1 MKKRRLFSLF
11 LSFALLLPLFSLTS
25 ADAYE
30 DFTLDAKAGLLIE
43 ADTGEILYEK
53 NAHQENFP
61 ASLTKVMVALLVF
74 EAIDEGKIALTDSVT
89 ATESAFEGLS
99 SDGSTA
105 NIVPGETMTVEQLL
119 NCMLIVSAN
128 EACNILAEAVCG
140 EGNISQFV
148 QRMNERAAALG
159 CENTHYIN
167 TSGLHDP
174 DHYTTAWDIYLITRA
189 LMPYEKFMEICNSK
203 SYTVPATNM
212 TDKPRELHSTNFLI
226 SNWRARGYVYRDAQ
240 GIKTGSTPEAGYCLI
255 SSALRGSRHMISVV
269 LGAERVT
276 LEDGVTIQTR
286 SFSETSR
293 MFDWGFDNFVLR
305 DILSSSDL
313 VQEVPVALSSE
324 ASYVSTHAAEDIACL
339 LPDNVEPDML
349 ERTVTLTNDTVDA
362 PVSAGDVLGK
372 LTLSYNGKVYAETD
386 LLALND
392 VSASWFLTAQ
402 RRVSDFFAKP
412 LVRILLIVV
421 VLLIVALVVYVTM
434 FSRRRRYGHR
444 RRGAAHG
451 GYHGRRRR
459 F

>member
-1 MKKRRLFSLF
+1 MKKRRLLSLF
-11 LSFALLLPLFSLTS
+11 LSFALLIPLFGLTQ

-30 DFTLDAKAGLLIE
+30 DFDLDAKAGLLIE

-53 NAHQENFP
+53 NAHQENYP

-74 EAIDEGKIALTDSVT
+74 EAIDRGELSLTDSIT
-89 ATESAFEGLS
+89 ATETAFDGLS

-128 EACNILAEAVCG
+128 ETCNILGEHLSGSVEA
-140 EGNISQFV
+140 FV
-148 QRMNERAAALG
+148 ARMNERASELG
-159 CENTHYIN
+159 CEHTHFAN
-167 TSGLHDP
+167 ATGLHDP
-174 DHYTTAWDIYLITRA
+174 QHYTTAWDLYLITREA
-189 LMPYEKFMEICNSK
+189 MKHEKFMEICNSK

-212 TDKPRELHSTNFLI
+212 TEKPRELHSTNFLI

-293 MFDWGFDNFVLR
+293 MFDWGFDNFVRR
-305 DILSSSDL
+305 DILSSADP
-313 VQEVPVALSSE
+313 VCEVPVALSSE
-324 ASYVSTHAAEDIACL
+324 TNYVVAHAAEDLSCL
-339 LPDNVEPDML
+339 LPDNIEPSDL
-349 ERTVTLTNDTVDA
+349 ERTVELTNETVDA
-362 PVSAGDVLGK
+362 PVAAGDVLGK
-372 LTLSYNGKVYAETD
+372 LTLSYQGTVYGEAD
-386 LLALND
+386 LLALSD
-392 VSASWFLTAQ
+392 VSASWFLMAQ

-412 LVRILLIVV
+412 LVKLLLVV
-421 VLLIVALVVYVTM
+421 IVLLIVALIVYTTM
-434 FSRRRRYGHR
+434 FSRRRRYGR
-444 RRGAAHG
+444 RRYGAAHG
-451 GYHGRRRR
+451 GYRGRRRR
-459 F
+459 

>member
-128 EACNILAEAVCG
+128 EACNILG
-140 EGNISQFV
+140 ETLYGSVDAFV
-148 QRMNERAAALG
+148 ARMNERASELG
-159 CENTHYIN
+159 CEHTHFAN
-167 TSGLHDP
+167 ATGLHNSQ
-174 DHYTTAWDIYLITRA
+174 HYTTAWDLYLITREA
-189 LMPYEKFMEICNSK
+189 MKHEKFMDICNSK

-212 TDKPRELHSTNFLI
+212 TEKPRELHSTNFLI

-255 SSALRGSRHMISVV
+255 SSALRGSRRMISVV

-293 MFDWGFDNFVLR
+293 MFDWGFGNFSR
-305 DILSSSDL
+305 QDILSADEPIR
-313 VQEVPVALSSE
+313 EVPVALSSE
-324 ASYVSTHAAEDIACL
+324 TNYVVVHGADSLSCL
-339 LPDNVEPDML
+339 LPDNVTPEML
-349 ERTVTLTNDTVDA
+349 ERTVTLTNETVEA
-362 PVSAGDVLGK
+362 PIAAGDVLGT
-372 LTLSYNGKVYAETD
+372 LTLSYDGTVYGETE

-402 RRVSDFFAKP
+402 RDVIAFLSQTWVKLA
-412 LVRILLIVV
+412 LLALALLIT
-421 VLLIVALVVYVTM
+421 ALVVYVVV
-434 FSRRRRYGHR
+434 FSRRRRYGR
-444 RRGAAHG
+444 RRGSAG
-451 GYHGRRRR
+451 SGYRGRRRR

>member
-1 MKKRRLFSLF
+1 MKKRRLLSLF
-11 LSFALLLPLFSLTS
+11 LSFALLIPLFGLTQ

-30 DFTLDAKAGLLIE
+30 DFDLDAKAGLLIE

-53 NAHQENFP
+53 NAHQENYP

-74 EAIDEGKIALTDSVT
+74 EAIDRGELSLTDSIT
-89 ATESAFEGLS
+89 ATETAFDGLS

-128 EACNILAEAVCG
+128 EACNILGEHLSGSVEA
-140 EGNISQFV
+140 FV
-148 QRMNERAAALG
+148 ARMNERASELG
-159 CENTHYIN
+159 CEHTHFAN
-167 TSGLHDP
+167 ATGLHDP
-174 DHYTTAWDIYLITRA
+174 QHYTTAWDLYLITREA
-189 LMPYEKFMEICNSK
+189 MKHEKFMEICNSK

-212 TDKPRELHSTNFLI
+212 TEKPRELHSTNFLI

-255 SSALRGSRHMISVV
+255 SSALRGSRHMVSVV

-293 MFDWGFDNFVLR
+293 MFDWGFDNFIRR
-305 DILSSSDL
+305 DILSSADP
-313 VQEVPVALSSE
+313 VCEVPVALSSE
-324 ASYVSTHAAEDIACL
+324 TNYVVAHAAEDLSCL
-339 LPDNVEPDML
+339 LPDNIEPSDL
-349 ERTVTLTNDTVDA
+349 ERTVELTNETVDA
-362 PVSAGDVLGK
+362 PVAAGDVLGK
-372 LTLSYNGKVYAETD
+372 LTLSYKGTVYGEAD
-386 LLALND
+386 LLALSD

-412 LVRILLIVV
+412 LVKLLLVV
-421 VLLIVALVVYVTM
+421 IVLLIVALVVYTTM
-434 FSRRRRYGHR
+434 FSRRRRYGR
-444 RRGAAHG
+444 RRYGAAHG
-451 GYHGRRRR
+451 GYRGRRRR
-459 F
+459 

>member
-1 MKKRRLFSLF
+1 
-11 LSFALLLPLFSLTS
+11 
-25 ADAYE
+25 
-30 DFTLDAKAGLLIE
+30 
-43 ADTGEILYEK
+43 
-53 NAHQENFP
+53 
-61 ASLTKVMVALLVF
+61 
-74 EAIDEGKIALTDSVT
+74 
-89 ATESAFEGLS
+89 
-99 SDGSTA
+99 
-105 NIVPGETMTVEQLL
+105 
-119 NCMLIVSAN
+119 
-128 EACNILAEAVCG
+128 
-140 EGNISQFV
+140 
-148 QRMNERAAALG
+148 
-159 CENTHYIN
+159 
-167 TSGLHDP
+167 
-174 DHYTTAWDIYLITRA
+174 
-189 LMPYEKFMEICNSK
+189 
-203 SYTVPATNM
+203 
-212 TDKPRELHSTNFLI
+212 
-226 SNWRARGYVYRDAQ
+226 
-240 GIKTGSTPEAGYCLI
+240 
-255 SSALRGSRHMISVV
+255 MISVV

-324 ASYVSTHAAEDIACL
+324 ASYVSTHAAEDISCL

-444 RRGAAHG
+444 RRGRAG
-451 GYHGRRRR
+451 SGYRGRRRR

>member
-1 MKKRRLFSLF
+1 MKKHRLLSLF
-11 LSFALLLPLFSLTS
+11 LSFVLLLPLFASFS

-30 DFTLDAKAGLLIE
+30 DFDLDAKAGLLIE

-53 NAHQENFP
+53 NAHQENYP
-61 ASLTKVMVALLVF
+61 ASLTKIMTALLVF
-74 EAIDEGKIALTDSVT
+74 EAIDDGKLSLSDSVT
-89 ATESAFEGLS
+89 ATESAFEGLA

-105 NIVPGETMTVEQLL
+105 DIVPGETMTVEQLL

-128 EACNILAEAVCG
+128 ETCNILGEYISGSVEA
-140 EGNISQFV
+140 FV
-148 QRMNERAAALG
+148 ARMNERASELG
-159 CENTHYIN
+159 CEHTHFAN
-167 TSGLHDP
+167 ATGLHNSQ
-174 DHYTTAWDIYLITRA
+174 HYTTAWDLYLITREA
-189 LMPYEKFMEICNSK
+189 MKHEKFMEICNSK

-212 TDKPRELHSTNFLI
+212 TEKPRELHSTNFLI

-255 SSALRGSRHMISVV
+255 SSAVRGSRHMISVV

-305 DILSSSDL
+305 DILSSADL
-313 VQEVPVALSSE
+313 IQEVPVALSSE
-324 ASYVSTHAAEDIACL
+324 ASYVSTHAAEDLSCL
-339 LPDNVEPDML
+339 LPNNIEPEDL

-362 PVSAGDVLGK
+362 PVAAGDVLGT
-372 LTLSYNGKVYAETD
+372 LTLSYKDTVYGETE

-402 RRVSDFFAKP
+402 RRVVDFFAKP
-412 LVRILLIVV
+412 LVKVLLVV
-421 VLLIVALVVYVTM
+421 LVLLIVGLIVYTTM
-434 FSRRRRYGHR
+434 FSRRRRYGR
-444 RRGAAHG
+444 RRYSRAGS
-451 GYHGRRRR
+451 GYRGRRRR
-459 F
+459 

>member
-1 MKKRRLFSLF
+1 MKKRRWFSLF
-11 LSFALLLPLFSLTS
+11 LSFALLLPLFSLTC

-30 DFTLDAKAGLLIE
+30 DFDLDAKAGLLIE

-128 EACNILAEAVCG
+128 ETCNILG
-140 EGNISQFV
+140 ETLYGSVDAFV
-148 QRMNERAAALG
+148 ARMNERATELG
-159 CENTHYIN
+159 CEHTHFAN
-167 TSGLHDP
+167 ATGLHNSQ
-174 DHYTTAWDIYLITRA
+174 HYTTAWDLYLITREA
-189 LMPYEKFMEICNSK
+189 MKHDKFMEICNSK

-276 LEDGVTIQTR
+276 LE
-286 SFSETSR
+286 
-293 MFDWGFDNFVLR
+293 
-305 DILSSSDL
+305 
-313 VQEVPVALSSE
+313 
-324 ASYVSTHAAEDIACL
+324 ASYVSTHAAEDISCL

-412 LVRILLIVV
+412 LVRILLIAV
-421 VLLIVALVVYVTM
+421 VLLIAALVVYVTM

-451 GYHGRRRR
+451 GYRGRRRR

>member
-1 MKKRRLFSLF
+1 MKKRRWFSLF

-128 EACNILAEAVCG
+128 EACNILG
-140 EGNISQFV
+140 ETLYGSVDAFV
-148 QRMNERAAALG
+148 ARMNERAAELG
-159 CENTHYIN
+159 CEHTHFAN
-167 TSGLHDP
+167 ATGLHNSQ
-174 DHYTTAWDIYLITRA
+174 HYTTAWDLYLITREA
-189 LMPYEKFMEICNSK
+189 LKHDKFMEICNSK

-240 GIKTGSTPEAGYCLI
+240 GIKTGSTEEAGHCLV
-255 SSALRGSRHMISVV
+255 SSAVRGDRQLVSVV
-269 LGAERVT
+269 LGAEKIT
-276 LEDGVTIQTR
+276 LADGKSTLTK
-286 SFSETSR
+286 SFSETIR
-293 MFDWGFDNFVLR
+293 LFDYGFDCFSRREVVSA
-305 DILSSSDL
+305 DEL
-313 VQEVPVALSSE
+313 VREVPVALSSE
-324 ASYVSTHAAEDIACL
+324 ANYVVAHPAESITRMLPTELDLSELTRDIT
-339 LPDNVEPDML
+339 LPDS
-349 ERTVTLTNDTVDA
+349 VDA
-362 PVSAGDVLGK
+362 PIAAGDELGEM
-372 LTLSYNGKVYAETD
+372 TVSYNGTVYGTVK
-386 LLALND
+386 LLALSD
-392 VSASWFLTAQ
+392 VSASWLLVA
-402 RRVSDFFAKP
+402 RRDVADFFSRTV
-412 LVRILLIVV
+412 VRIVLV
-421 VLLIVALVVYVTM
+421 VLLLLILAFL
-434 FSRRRRYGHR
+434 FLRGNGRGRRYGKR
-444 RRGAAHG
+444 SSGRAAPA
-451 GYHGRRRR
+451 GYRGRRR
-459 F
+459 

>member
-1 MKKRRLFSLF
+1 MKKHRLLSLF
-11 LSFALLLPLFSLTS
+11 LSLALLLPFFASFN

-30 DFTLDAKAGLLIE
+30 DFDLDAKAGLLIE

-53 NAHQENFP
+53 NAHQENYP

-74 EAIDEGKIALTDSVT
+74 EAIDEGRLALTDSVT
-89 ATESAFEGLS
+89 ATETAFEGLS

-128 EACNILAEAVCG
+128 EACNILG
-140 EGNISQFV
+140 EHIYGSVDAFV
-148 QRMNERAAALG
+148 ARMNERAAELG
-159 CENTHYIN
+159 CEHTHFAN
-167 TSGLHDP
+167 ATGLHNSQ
-174 DHYTTAWDIYLITRA
+174 HYTTAWDLYLITREA
-189 LMPYEKFMEICNSK
+189 MKHDKFMEICNSK

-212 TDKPRELHSTNFLI
+212 TEKPRELHSTNFLI

-255 SSALRGSRHMISVV
+255 SSAVRGSRHMISVV

-293 MFDWGFDNFVLR
+293 MFDWGFANFVR
-305 DILSSSDL
+305 QDILSTDEPIC
-313 VQEVPVALSSE
+313 EVPVALSSE
-324 ASYVSTHAAEDIACL
+324 TNYVVAHASESLTCL
-339 LPDNVEPDML
+339 LPENVMPEML
-349 ERTVTLTNDTVDA
+349 ERTITLTNETVDA
-362 PVSAGDVLGK
+362 PVAAGDTLGT
-372 LTLSYNGKVYAETD
+372 LTLSYDGTVYGETT

-402 RRVSDFFAKP
+402 RDVIAFFSQTWVK
-412 LVRILLIVV
+412 LVLLAL
-421 VLLIVALVVYVTM
+421 VLLIAALIVYVTV
-434 FSRRRRYGHR
+434 FSRRRRYGRR
-444 RRGAAHG
+444 RRGAG
-451 GYHGRRRR
+451 SSGYRGRGRR
-459 F
+459 

>member
-1 MKKRRLFSLF
+1 MKKHRLLSLF
-11 LSFALLLPLFSLTS
+11 LSFALLLPLFGAFS

-30 DFTLDAKAGLLIE
+30 DFDLDAKAGLLIE

-53 NAHQENFP
+53 NAHQENYP

-74 EAIDEGKIALTDSVT
+74 EAIDEGRLALTDSVT

-128 EACNILAEAVCG
+128 EACNILG
-140 EGNISQFV
+140 ETLYGSVDAFV
-148 QRMNERAAALG
+148 ARMNERASELG
-159 CENTHYIN
+159 CEHTHFAN
-167 TSGLHDP
+167 ATGLHNSQ
-174 DHYTTAWDIYLITRA
+174 HYTTAWDLYLITREA
-189 LMPYEKFMEICNSK
+189 MKHEKFMDICNSK

-212 TDKPRELHSTNFLI
+212 TEKPRELHSTNFLI

-255 SSALRGSRHMISVV
+255 SSALRGSRHMVSVV

-293 MFDWGFDNFVLR
+293 MFDWGFDNFARR
-305 DILSSSDL
+305 DILSSADL
-313 VQEVPVALSSE
+313 IQEVPVALSNE
-324 ASYVSTHAAEDIACL
+324 ASYVSTHAAEDLSCL
-339 LPDNVEPDML
+339 LPGNIEPEDL
-349 ERTVTLTNDTVDA
+349 ERTVTLKSETVDA
-362 PVSAGDVLGK
+362 PVAAGDVLGT
-372 LTLSYNGKVYAETD
+372 LTLSYKGTVYGETE

-402 RRVSDFFAKP
+402 RRVVDFFAKP
-412 LVRILLIVV
+412 LVRGVFLLL
-421 VLLIVALVVYVTM
+421 VLLIVALVVYTTM
-434 FSRRRRYGHR
+434 FSRRRRYGR
-444 RRGAAHG
+444 RRYSRAGS
-451 GYHGRRRR
+451 GYRGRRRR
-459 F
+459 